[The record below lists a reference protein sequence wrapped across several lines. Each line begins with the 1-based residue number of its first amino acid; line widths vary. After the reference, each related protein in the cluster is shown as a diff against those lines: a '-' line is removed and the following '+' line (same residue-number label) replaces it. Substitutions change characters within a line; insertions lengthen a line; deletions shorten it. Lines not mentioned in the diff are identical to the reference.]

1 MVRIAVFASGEGTN
15 AEQLVKHFRQEDK
28 PGKVVLIVTNNPDA
42 PVVRKAEDLGVNVK
56 VIAPKGDH
64 ADELLKILSE
74 EQIGFIVLAG
84 YLKLIPSKVTEA
96 YHHRIIN
103 IHPSLLPEFGGKGMF
118 GARVHEAVVAAGRRE
133 TGVTIHH
140 VNHRFDEG
148 EIISQVHIPVDE
160 DDTPV
165 TVMNKVRKAELELL
179 PKVTEKMVASL
190 AVSPS

>member
-15 AEQLVKHFRQEDK
+15 AVQLVKHFRQAGK
-28 PGKVVLIVTNNPDA
+28 PGKVVLIVSNKPDA

-56 VIAPKGDH
+56 VISPKGDH
-64 ADELLKILSE
+64 ADELLQVLSE

-84 YLKLIPSKVTEA
+84 YLKLIPAEVIDA
-96 YHHRIIN
+96 YRQRIIN

-118 GARVHEAVVAAGRRE
+118 GTRVHEAVIAAGRRE

-140 VNHRFDEG
+140 VNDKFDEG
-148 EIISQVHIPVDE
+148 EIIAQVHIPVDE

-179 PKVTEKMVASL
+179 PKVTENMVASL

>member
-42 PVVRKAEDLGVNVK
+42 PVVRKAEDLGVKVK

-103 IHPSLLPEFGGKGMF
+103 IHPSMLPEFGGKGMF
-118 GARVHEAVVAAGRRE
+118 GARVHEAVIAEGRNE
-133 TGVTIHH
+133 TGITIHY
-140 VNHRFDEG
+140 VNDRFDEG
-148 EIISQVHIPVDE
+148 EIIASYKVSISSG
-160 DDTPV
+160 DDAV
-165 TVMNKVRKAELELL
+165 SIQQKVRELELKYYPL
-179 PKVTEKMVASL
+179 IVEKLLIGRS
-190 AVSPS
+190 